1 MFHIRITYRFI
12 LVFCLLWTGIQNTSA
27 QSENQLSK
35 SVDGHFSKKEF
46 ALAID
51 GYRQLLSNDLTNV
64 DYNYRYAVCLY
75 YTKNPKSSEKYF
87 NYLME
92 QKQCPIEVFY
102 FKGRLYHFNYEFENA
117 IEMYSHYISL
127 KTKKSQFFGA
137 SDEIKRC
144 QNAQKLL
151 KSPRAIQ
158 VVSQESKTSTDY
170 FSAYLFDSLNFKR
183 YTTEEFNKKVNS
195 KNDFSPKYVFRRGM
209 KYRFFS
215 SFSKEGNSGK
225 ELYYQTKNSA
235 NDWETPIVLPSSINT
250 PFDED
255 YPFYDETSGFLYFS
269 STGHNSM
276 GGYDLFRTK
285 FSLENLVG
293 DEVENLNFPY
303 SSTANDFLFIP
314 NQPGANVFFTTDRNE
329 DYGNVKVV
337 EARFNAPVL
346 SSLIASLSFKD
357 AIDKGNTKALFYITN
372 EQSKEKFGPYRTNS
386 QGLLYFIVPAA
397 GAYMIEATVSGS
409 DKIFYDTIDIPPHV
423 EGFEF
428 EVAALYKTS
437 ESREVIEYD
446 QNLIELSDMVV
457 DIENIELTE
466 FAKLAVNTKT
476 IDAAKEVLIAE
487 EKNPLSNLEIQN
499 RIDQLFELEL
509 ELEDRIRQ
517 KIKLTENVNELYA
530 KNEEVDEKIDYVLSK
545 NNDLSQSAADSLN
558 RILQDLLVDRQVV
571 VSTLLTQKGYN
582 ASMNELDELKELYF
596 QVANLNKKANDFQ
609 SNGQVDS
616 LSTLLKSN
624 QIDSKNELNEFS
636 PLLIARADVTRKEA
650 SQIDVQQ
657 KIALV
662 SQELVALNK
671 EKSIFSER
679 MNGLND
685 LDVWNHLNDS
695 IVEINKK
702 LHTLETES
710 IALRQRDEI
719 LEGQLI
725 YAKEGLLNITLID
738 ADGDDLKNELSEL
751 KIEVNEDKYASAE
764 LYAKDQV
771 AAVDDLS
778 NLSNAQKELRNRVSM
793 SNLSKPIRD
802 SMNIVKEYAHIIEL
816 NNIVEQQKLVSENKV
831 GSLIQD
837 SEKIIESL
845 SRTNEE
851 SQELIPLEIS
861 NENTAVEI
869 AQESTKAVTNVVSD
883 SEAQNSIIAVEETNN
898 EREQAAGTNSLAN
911 EITANPILAAES
923 QNQSIAPSALVNG
936 TKENQ
941 INEVSQNNGVL
952 TERNS
957 NNQEPENVV
966 SNVTVVEEANPETE
980 FITSNEV
987 FLASQSA
994 ANESSE
1000 NAKASPVSNEAFF
1013 DEKESVD
1020 AVSSESIATVREGT
1034 QELIPLDISNENT
1047 VIEVTQKNRIVASN
1061 PVSES
1066 RDQNSIAVTN
1076 NTSDGPKQSISNNS
1090 SANENAEISISSV
1103 ESQNQ
1108 SLANNEIVK
1117 VSEETQAN
1125 KTRIDASQGN
1135 VIVSSVSDPKS
1146 IVDHTGVDKGNDN
1159 GEIVQN
1165 ENDEIPI
1172 SSVESQNKSL
1182 ANNEVAKVVD
1192 ETQANELPID
1202 TSQVNAIASS
1212 SSDPKSLVDY
1222 TGVETGNEN
1231 SGLAANETTESPRI
1245 SVESQPQSLSNSP
1258 LANGVDENKTSQG
1271 LQDTKELAQGIS
1283 LSPASEDFSMNEEVA
1298 IDANASSE
1306 LAVSGEE
1313 LSISTPAADNV
1324 SVALQNKESKE
1335 QPLAINPQENTVIEE
1350 AQSNTIPV
1358 KGSVSGLEEQNT
1370 VAETNTTVIA
1380 AESTIDIGQ
1389 QSNSDLIKNEIASES
1404 HEIEGSETRVLP
1416 EELNENK
1423 TIALNNN
1430 AEANEGT
1437 SSSQK
1442 MDANQVEPLNEAAS
1456 SKSINNEQVAKVEN
1470 EDNLGV
1476 NGKTDSIV
1484 NGNEFSNM
1492 VFNSRI
1498 ENVRFNEENIQGQ
1511 EFGASIKLLTTLIFD
1526 AELEVTEDNPNQG
1539 RQSKKD
1545 AVRLLKI
1552 KTEKEQK
1559 LKYYQNELELE
1570 IANQNIETKYLLLK
1584 KLLPGVQFESIENLR
1599 AQLLEIEIKEQDLE
1613 KRLKNAV
1620 SQNEINMLNKLI
1632 QANQSRKLMIQE
1644 ELEEMRYFNPSDL
1657 VVEKKAVDQQ
1667 EIRVLLESAQYLTYV
1682 ENRQKLQD
1690 ANQLL
1695 NDLSALNRKK
1705 MMEFDAS
1712 LRATLNSD
1720 QLTASQKFQVKE
1732 IRKLQQA
1739 IVYLEEEVKLRKLEL
1754 ARDNEAPRYEYLY
1767 QNNENPSISVVDRKE
1782 LSSIKELQD
1791 LIPIIIE
1798 KDALNSVIPYKE
1810 ETVALRNSI
1819 KVMESE
1825 GYQSYV
1831 QDRVLANSLAQGL
1844 KEILNSSKEFRSQDA
1859 LLNET
1864 DNSANN
1870 IDGMNSGSNGS
1881 QDFTNHSVD
1890 MDINS
1895 NIAENSKNNS
1905 GGINASLNAADKSSN
1920 KIDGMN
1926 SGSNASQDVTN
1937 HSVDMDINSNIAE
1950 NSKNNSGGINAS
1962 LNAADKSSNKIDG
1975 MNSGSNAS
1983 QDFINNSFDANT
1995 SSNGMLNPSGTEL
2008 SVVSLLEKKRG
2019 AQKEDIIE
2027 TTNFVNEEKV
2037 RFIKGKL
2044 ETVMNRLGTSD
2055 SSRIFEAVFRNE
2067 FSEDQQVA
2075 YSKPANFEKSIRS
2088 LDLVDYR
2095 NSSIEQSDFTVLKN
2109 EVVIEN
2115 KETFSINNSNPSG
2128 LNFRVQV
2135 GAFRRPVR
2143 EDVYREFTPVSGQKL
2158 SNGLIVYMAGY
2169 FNNSSAAI
2177 NARKEIRKFGYSDAF
2192 IVAYCNDERLSFW
2205 KGREYERN
2213 GTCISNREND
2223 FIVASISEG
2232 NPNKNNG
2239 TSAAANTQVEKEGR
2253 PLQGTIENTLSRTNG
2268 TEIANDIKRSE
2279 TQGSVIRNSSEIQA
2293 GREVGRIDVSGLFYA
2308 VQVGAFKRKI
2318 RGIELALI
2326 PELDFYESNG
2336 LFRYSSGK
2344 FKSIDDARIRRTE
2357 VVSNGVSDAFVVVFY
2372 NGKRITMKEAR
2383 DLLQNNGDSVLYQKT
2398 SEVDSGNV
2406 SSEVVKN
2413 YPITSQPLNLPLV
2426 SSSPKKRL
2434 PIKLIDRQDAPSEDL
2449 VVFSLNS
2456 DSLDKSS
2463 IERLNRVGVFHYNED
2478 SSKIRS
2484 QVFKTNDINSILSF
2498 YVNGMQVQHF
2508 NPIDFEVYSFK
2519 IGSSLQGEFGDWLLR
2534 NKRNFRFTEFEGE
2547 IYINFYL
2554 VSKEDKALLLLEL
2567 SQLH

>member
-12 LVFCLLWTGIQNTSA
+12 LVFCLLWTGIQNTRA

-102 FKGRLYHFNYEFENA
+102 FKGRLYHFNYEFDNA
-117 IEMYSHYISL
+117 IEMYSNYISL
-127 KTKKSQFFGA
+127 KTKKSPFFGA

-195 KNDFSPKYVFRRGM
+195 KNNFSPKYVFRRGM

-225 ELYYQTKNSA
+225 ELYYQAKNSA
-235 NDWETPIVLPSSINT
+235 NDWEAPIVLPSSINT
-250 PFDED
+250 SFDED

-276 GGYDLFRTK
+276 GGYDLFRIK
-285 FSLENLVG
+285 FSLDNLVG
-293 DEVENLNFPY
+293 EEVENLNFPY

-357 AIDKGNTKALFYITN
+357 AIDKENTKALFYITN

-409 DKIFYDTIDIPPHV
+409 DKMFFDTIDIPPHV

-428 EVAALYKTS
+428 EVAALYKKS

-476 IDAAKEVLIAE
+476 IDAAKEILIAE
-487 EKNPLSNLEIQN
+487 ETNPLSNLEIQN

-530 KNEEVDEKIDYVLSK
+530 KNEEVDKKIDYVLSK

-571 VSTLLTQKGYN
+571 VSTLLTQKDYN

-616 LSTLLKSN
+616 LSILLKSN
-624 QIDSKNELNEFS
+624 QIDYKNELNKFS

-662 SQELVALNK
+662 SQELLALNK
-671 EKSIFSER
+671 DKSIFSER

-685 LDVWNHLNDS
+685 LDLWNHLNDS
-695 IVEINKK
+695 IVEIDKK
-702 LHTLETES
+702 LHTLETEN
-710 IALRQRDEI
+710 IALQQRDEI

-802 SMNIVKEYAHIIEL
+802 SMNIVKEYDHIIEL

-837 SEKIIESL
+837 SRKIIESL

-861 NENTAVEI
+861 NENTAIEI
-869 AQESTKAVTNVVSD
+869 AQENTTAVSNVVSD
-883 SEAQNSIIAVEETNN
+883 SEAQNSIIVAEDTIN
-898 EREQAAGTNSLAN
+898 EREQATGTNSLAN
-911 EITANPILAAES
+911 EITESPILAAKS
-923 QNQSIAPSALVNG
+923 QNEPIASSAVLNG

-941 INEVSQNNGVL
+941 INEVSQNNAVL
-952 TERNS
+952 TQRNS
-957 NNQEPENVV
+957 NNQEPENAVY
-966 SNVTVVEEANPETE
+966 NDTVVEEANPETE

-1000 NAKASPVSNEAFF
+1000 IGK
-1013 DEKESVD
+1013 
-1020 AVSSESIATVREGT
+1020 G
-1034 QELIPLDISNENT
+1034 IP
-1047 VIEVTQKNRIVASN
+1047 
-1061 PVSES
+1061 
-1066 RDQNSIAVTN
+1066 VTN
-1076 NTSDGPKQSISNNS
+1076 NTSDGPKQSISDNS
-1090 SANENAEISISSV
+1090 SENENA
-1103 ESQNQ
+1103 
-1108 SLANNEIVK
+1108 
-1117 VSEETQAN
+1117 
-1125 KTRIDASQGN
+1125 
-1135 VIVSSVSDPKS
+1135 
-1146 IVDHTGVDKGNDN
+1146 
-1159 GEIVQN
+1159 
-1165 ENDEIPI
+1165 EIPI

-1182 ANNEVAKVVD
+1182 ANKEVVTVAD
-1192 ETQANELPID
+1192 ETQVNKTPIDPSQGNAIVSSSSDPKSIVDHTGVEKGNENSGLAQNEKTESMISPVESQNKSLANNELAKVDDETPANEFPND

-1212 SSDPKSLVDY
+1212 GPKSILDH
-1222 TGVETGNEN
+1222 TGVEKGNEN
-1231 SGLAANETTESPRI
+1231 SGLVANEKAESPKI
-1245 SVESQPQSLSNSP
+1245 SVESQNQSLANSP
-1258 LANGVDENKTSQG
+1258 LENGVDENKTSLG
-1271 LQDTKELAQGIS
+1271 LQETKELAQGIS
-1283 LSPASEDFSMNEEVA
+1283 LSPASENFSTNEEVA
-1298 IDANASSE
+1298 IDANTSSE
-1306 LAVSGEE
+1306 LAVSGEN
-1313 LSISTPAADNV
+1313 LSILTPAAENV
-1324 SVALQNKESKE
+1324 SVAFEAIQNKESKE
-1335 QPLAINPQENTVIEE
+1335 QPLAINPQENTVVEE

-1358 KGSVSGLEEQNT
+1358 RSSVSGLEEQNT
-1370 VAETNTTVIA
+1370 VAETKTTVIA
-1380 AESTIDIGQ
+1380 AENTMDKGQ
-1389 QSNSDLIKNEIASES
+1389 QPNSNRITNELPSPS
-1404 HEIEGSETRVLP
+1404 PEIEGRETRVFP

-1430 AEANEGT
+1430 AEANEGASSSSS

-1442 MDANQVEPLNEAAS
+1442 MDATQVEPLNEAAS
-1456 SKSINNEQVAKVEN
+1456 SQSINNEQVAKVEN
-1470 EDNLGV
+1470 EDNLAV
-1476 NGKTDSIV
+1476 NGKTDVIV
-1484 NGNEFSNM
+1484 NGNEFSNA

-1498 ENVRFNEENIQGQ
+1498 ENVRFNEDNIQGQ

-1526 AELEVTEDNPNQG
+1526 AELEIIEEKSNQG
-1539 RQSKKD
+1539 RQSRRD

-1570 IANQNIETKYLLLK
+1570 IANQNIENKYLLLK

-1632 QANQSRKLMIQE
+1632 QANQKL
-1644 ELEEMRYFNPSDL
+1644 
-1657 VVEKKAVDQQ
+1657 
-1667 EIRVLLESAQYLTYV
+1667 
-1682 ENRQKLQD
+1682 
-1690 ANQLL
+1690 
-1695 NDLSALNRKK
+1695 
-1705 MMEFDAS
+1705 
-1712 LRATLNSD
+1712 
-1720 QLTASQKFQVKE
+1720 
-1732 IRKLQQA
+1732 
-1739 IVYLEEEVKLRKLEL
+1739 
-1754 ARDNEAPRYEYLY
+1754 
-1767 QNNENPSISVVDRKE
+1767 
-1782 LSSIKELQD
+1782 
-1791 LIPIIIE
+1791 
-1798 KDALNSVIPYKE
+1798 
-1810 ETVALRNSI
+1810 
-1819 KVMESE
+1819 
-1825 GYQSYV
+1825 
-1831 QDRVLANSLAQGL
+1831 
-1844 KEILNSSKEFRSQDA
+1844 
-1859 LLNET
+1859 
-1864 DNSANN
+1864 
-1870 IDGMNSGSNGS
+1870 NG
-1881 QDFTNHSVD
+1881 
-1890 MDINS
+1890 
-1895 NIAENSKNNS
+1895 
-1905 GGINASLNAADKSSN
+1905 
-1920 KIDGMN
+1920 
-1926 SGSNASQDVTN
+1926 
-1937 HSVDMDINSNIAE
+1937 
-1950 NSKNNSGGINAS
+1950 
-1962 LNAADKSSNKIDG
+1962 
-1975 MNSGSNAS
+1975 
-1983 QDFINNSFDANT
+1983 
-1995 SSNGMLNPSGTEL
+1995 
-2008 SVVSLLEKKRG
+2008 
-2019 AQKEDIIE
+2019 
-2027 TTNFVNEEKV
+2027 
-2037 RFIKGKL
+2037 
-2044 ETVMNRLGTSD
+2044 
-2055 SSRIFEAVFRNE
+2055 
-2067 FSEDQQVA
+2067 
-2075 YSKPANFEKSIRS
+2075 
-2088 LDLVDYR
+2088 
-2095 NSSIEQSDFTVLKN
+2095 
-2109 EVVIEN
+2109 
-2115 KETFSINNSNPSG
+2115 
-2128 LNFRVQV
+2128 
-2135 GAFRRPVR
+2135 
-2143 EDVYREFTPVSGQKL
+2143 
-2158 SNGLIVYMAGY
+2158 
-2169 FNNSSAAI
+2169 
-2177 NARKEIRKFGYSDAF
+2177 
-2192 IVAYCNDERLSFW
+2192 
-2205 KGREYERN
+2205 
-2213 GTCISNREND
+2213 
-2223 FIVASISEG
+2223 
-2232 NPNKNNG
+2232 
-2239 TSAAANTQVEKEGR
+2239 
-2253 PLQGTIENTLSRTNG
+2253 
-2268 TEIANDIKRSE
+2268 
-2279 TQGSVIRNSSEIQA
+2279 
-2293 GREVGRIDVSGLFYA
+2293 
-2308 VQVGAFKRKI
+2308 
-2318 RGIELALI
+2318 
-2326 PELDFYESNG
+2326 
-2336 LFRYSSGK
+2336 
-2344 FKSIDDARIRRTE
+2344 
-2357 VVSNGVSDAFVVVFY
+2357 
-2372 NGKRITMKEAR
+2372 
-2383 DLLQNNGDSVLYQKT
+2383 
-2398 SEVDSGNV
+2398 
-2406 SSEVVKN
+2406 
-2413 YPITSQPLNLPLV
+2413 
-2426 SSSPKKRL
+2426 
-2434 PIKLIDRQDAPSEDL
+2434 
-2449 VVFSLNS
+2449 
-2456 DSLDKSS
+2456 
-2463 IERLNRVGVFHYNED
+2463 
-2478 SSKIRS
+2478 
-2484 QVFKTNDINSILSF
+2484 
-2498 YVNGMQVQHF
+2498 
-2508 NPIDFEVYSFK
+2508 
-2519 IGSSLQGEFGDWLLR
+2519 
-2534 NKRNFRFTEFEGE
+2534 
-2547 IYINFYL
+2547 
-2554 VSKEDKALLLLEL
+2554 
-2567 SQLH
+2567 

>member
-1 MFHIRITYRFI
+1 MFHIRITYRFF

-27 QSENQLSK
+27 QSKNQLSK
-35 SVDGHFSKKEF
+35 SVEGYFSKKEF
-46 ALAID
+46 DLAID

-64 DYNYRYAVCLY
+64 DYNYRYAVCLF

-102 FKGRLYHFNYEFENA
+102 FKGRLYHFNYEFDNA
-117 IEMYSHYISL
+117 IEMYSNYINL
-127 KTKKSQFFGA
+127 KTKKSPFFGA
-137 SDEIKRC
+137 SVEIKRC
-144 QNAQKLL
+144 KNAQKLL

-195 KNDFSPKYVFRRGM
+195 KNNFSPKYVFRRGM

-225 ELYYQTKNSA
+225 ELYYQAKNSA
-235 NDWETPIVLPSSINT
+235 NDWEAPVILPSCINT
-250 PFDED
+250 SFDED

-276 GGYDLFRTK
+276 GGYDLFRIK
-285 FSLENLVG
+285 FSLDNLVG
-293 DEVENLNFPY
+293 EEVENLNFPY

-357 AIDKGNTKALFYITN
+357 AIDKENTMALFYITN

-386 QGLLYFIVPAA
+386 QGLLYFIIPAA

-409 DKIFYDTIDIPPHV
+409 DKIFFDTIDIPPHV

-446 QNLIELSDMVV
+446 QNLIELTDMVV

-476 IDAAKEVLIAE
+476 IDAAKEILIAE
-487 EKNPLSNLEIQN
+487 ETNPLSNLEIQN

-530 KNEEVDEKIDYVLSK
+530 NNEEVDKKIDYVLSK

-558 RILQDLLVDRQVV
+558 RILQDLLVDRQIV
-571 VSTLLTQKGYN
+571 VSTLLTQKEYN

-596 QVANLNKKANDFQ
+596 QVANLNKKANYFH

-616 LSTLLKSN
+616 LSTLFKSN
-624 QIDSKNELNEFS
+624 RIDYTNELS
-636 PLLIARADVTRKEA
+636 PLLIARADVTRKET
-650 SQIDVQQ
+650 SQIDVQK

-671 EKSIFSER
+671 DKSTFSKR

-685 LDVWNHLNDS
+685 LDLWNHLNDS
-695 IVEINKK
+695 IVEIDKK
-702 LHTLETES
+702 LHTLETEN
-710 IALRQRDEI
+710 IALQQRDEI

-771 AAVDDLS
+771 TAVDDLS
-778 NLSNAQKELRNRVSM
+778 NLSDVQKELRNRVSM

-802 SMNIVKEYAHIIEL
+802 SINIVKEYAHIIEL

-861 NENTAVEI
+861 NENTAIDI
-869 AQESTKAVTNVVSD
+869 AQENTTAVSSVITD
-883 SEAQNSIIAVEETNN
+883 SEALNSIIASEDTDNKQELAT
-898 EREQAAGTNSLAN
+898 GTNSLAN
-911 EITANPILAAES
+911 EITESPILAAES
-923 QNQSIAPSALVNG
+923 QNQSIAPSAVVNG

-941 INEVSQNNGVL
+941 INGVSQNNAVL

-957 NNQEPENVV
+957 NNQERENAV
-966 SNVTVVEEANPETE
+966 SIDTAVEEANPETE

-987 FLASQSA
+987 FLVSQSA
-994 ANESSE
+994 ANERSE
-1000 NAKASPVSNEAFF
+1000 KGKGIPLSNEAVF
-1013 DEKESVD
+1013 DEKESID
-1020 AVSSESIATVREGT
+1020 AVSSESIAAVSVGS

-1047 VIEVTQKNRIVASN
+1047 VVEVTQTNTIVASN
-1061 PVSES
+1061 SALES
-1066 RDQNSIAVTN
+1066 TDQISIAVTN
-1076 NTSDGPKQSISNNS
+1076 NTSEGPKQSISNNS
-1090 SANENAEISISSV
+1090 SANENA
-1103 ESQNQ
+1103 
-1108 SLANNEIVK
+1108 
-1117 VSEETQAN
+1117 
-1125 KTRIDASQGN
+1125 
-1135 VIVSSVSDPKS
+1135 
-1146 IVDHTGVDKGNDN
+1146 
-1159 GEIVQN
+1159 
-1165 ENDEIPI
+1165 EIPI

-1202 TSQVNAIASS
+1202 TSQVIAIASS
-1212 SSDPKSLVDY
+1212 GSDPKSIVDD
-1222 TGVETGNEN
+1222 TGIEKGNEN
-1231 SGLAANETTESPRI
+1231 SGLAAYETTESPRI
-1245 SVESQPQSLSNSP
+1245 SIESQNQSLANSP
-1258 LANGVDENKTSQG
+1258 LENGVDENKTSLA
-1271 LQDTKELAQGIS
+1271 LQETKELAQVIS
-1283 LSPASEDFSMNEEVA
+1283 LSPASEDFSTNEEVA
-1298 IDANASSE
+1298 IDANTSLA

-1313 LSISTPAADNV
+1313 LSISTPAAENV
-1324 SVALQNKESKE
+1324 SVAFEAAKNKESKE
-1335 QPLAINPQENTVIEE
+1335 HPLAINPQENTVVEE
-1350 AQSNTIPV
+1350 AQSYTIAV
-1358 KGSVSGLEEQNT
+1358 RSSVSELEEQNT
-1370 VAETNTTVIA
+1370 VAETKITVIA
-1380 AESTIDIGQ
+1380 AESTMYKGQ
-1389 QSNSDLIKNEIASES
+1389 QPNSDPITNELPIQSR
-1404 HEIEGSETRVLP
+1404 EIEGSETRVFP
-1416 EELNENK
+1416 EELIENK

-1442 MDANQVEPLNEAAS
+1442 MDANQVEPLNEVARS
-1456 SKSINNEQVAKVEN
+1456 QSINNEQVAKVEN
-1470 EDNLGV
+1470 GDNLAV
-1476 NGKTDSIV
+1476 NGKTDVIV
-1484 NGNEFSNM
+1484 NRNEFSNT

-1498 ENVRFNEENIQGQ
+1498 ENVRFNEDNIQGQ

-1526 AELEVTEDNPNQG
+1526 AELEIIEEKSNQG
-1539 RQSKKD
+1539 RQSRRD
-1545 AVRLLKI
+1545 TVLLLKI

-1559 LKYYQNELELE
+1559 LKYYRNELELE
-1570 IANQNIETKYLLLK
+1570 IANQNIENKYLLLK

-1613 KRLKNAV
+1613 NRLKNAV
-1620 SQNEINMLNKLI
+1620 SENEINMLNKLI

-1644 ELEEMRYFNPSDL
+1644 GLEEMRSFNASDL
-1657 VVEKKAVDQQ
+1657 AVENKAVNQ
-1667 EIRVLLESAQYLTYV
+1667 EDIRVLLESAQYLTYV

-1695 NDLSALNRKK
+1695 NDLSTLNRKK

-1712 LRATLNSD
+1712 LRASLNSD
-1720 QLTASQKFQVKE
+1720 QLTASQKLQVKE

-1739 IVYLEEEVKLRKLEL
+1739 IIYLEEEVKLRKLDL
-1754 ARDNEAPRYEYLY
+1754 ARYNEAPRYEYLY
-1767 QNNENPSISVVDRKE
+1767 QNNENPSISVIDRKE

-1791 LIPIIIE
+1791 LMPINVE
-1798 KDALNSVIPYKE
+1798 TDALNSVIPYKE
-1810 ETVALRNSI
+1810 ETVVLRNSI
-1819 KVMESE
+1819 KVKESE
-1825 GYQSYV
+1825 AYQFYI
-1831 QDRVLANSLAQGL
+1831 QDRVLANSLAKRL
-1844 KEILNSSKEFRSQDA
+1844 TEVLNPSEVSSQDA
-1859 LLNET
+1859 LSNAGE
-1864 DNSANN
+1864 NSV
-1870 IDGMNSGSNGS
+1870 INSGVVDANPNAGNT
-1881 QDFTNHSVD
+1881 FTNNSVSV
-1890 MDINS
+1890 NTLS
-1895 NIAENSKNNS
+1895 STAENSV
-1905 GGINASLNAADKSSN
+1905 GANASPNTADNSVEVQTSLNGVFNSPKSISDNKDALNDLQNPLSN
-1920 KIDGMN
+1920 SI
-1926 SGSNASQDVTN
+1926 VTN
-1937 HSVDMDINSNIAE
+1937 TNSNT
-1950 NSKNNSGGINAS
+1950 NQNAPNT
-1962 LNAADKSSNKIDG
+1962 LAHTDGKSIVN
-1975 MNSGSNAS
+1975 
-1983 QDFINNSFDANT
+1983 Q
-1995 SSNGMLNPSGTEL
+1995 NPGGTEL
-2008 SVVSLLEKKRG
+2008 SVVSALEKKKG
-2019 AQKEDIIE
+2019 AQKEGIIE

-2044 ETVMNRLGTSD
+2044 ETVMNRLGASD

-2067 FSEDQQVA
+2067 FIQDQQVA

-2095 NSSIEQSDFTVLKN
+2095 NSSIKQSDFTVLKN

-2115 KETFSINNSNPSG
+2115 KETFSINKSNPSG

-2169 FNNSSAAI
+2169 FNNSSGAI

-2239 TSAAANTQVEKEGR
+2239 TSAATNTQVEEEGR
-2253 PLQGTIENTLSRTNG
+2253 PLEGTIENTLSRTKG
-2268 TEIANDIKRSE
+2268 PEVANNIKGSE
-2279 TQGSVIRNSSEIQA
+2279 THQSVIRGSSEIQA

-2308 VQVGAFKRKI
+2308 VQVGAFNRKI

-2344 FKSIDDARIRRTE
+2344 FKSIDDARIRRIE
-2357 VVSNGVSDAFVVVFY
+2357 AVSNGVSDAFVVVFY
-2372 NGKRITMKEAR
+2372 NGKRITMKQAR
-2383 DLLQNNGDSVLYQKT
+2383 DLLQSNGDSVLYQKT
-2398 SEVDSGNV
+2398 SKVDSGNV
-2406 SSEVVKN
+2406 SSEFVKSN
-2413 YPITSQPLNLPLV
+2413 PVTRQPLNLPLV

-2498 YVNGMQVQHF
+2498 YVNGMQVQHL

-2519 IGSSLQGEFGDWLLR
+2519 IGRSLQGEFGDWLLR
-2534 NKRNFRFTEFEGE
+2534 NKRNFRFTEFEDE

-2554 VSKEDKALLLLEL
+2554 VSKDEKALLLLEL

>member
-1 MFHIRITYRFI
+1 M
-12 LVFCLLWTGIQNTSA
+12 
-27 QSENQLSK
+27 
-35 SVDGHFSKKEF
+35 
-46 ALAID
+46 
-51 GYRQLLSNDLTNV
+51 
-64 DYNYRYAVCLY
+64 
-75 YTKNPKSSEKYF
+75 
-87 NYLME
+87 
-92 QKQCPIEVFY
+92 
-102 FKGRLYHFNYEFENA
+102 
-117 IEMYSHYISL
+117 
-127 KTKKSQFFGA
+127 
-137 SDEIKRC
+137 
-144 QNAQKLL
+144 
-151 KSPRAIQ
+151 
-158 VVSQESKTSTDY
+158 
-170 FSAYLFDSLNFKR
+170 
-183 YTTEEFNKKVNS
+183 
-195 KNDFSPKYVFRRGM
+195 
-209 KYRFFS
+209 
-215 SFSKEGNSGK
+215 
-225 ELYYQTKNSA
+225 
-235 NDWETPIVLPSSINT
+235 
-250 PFDED
+250 
-255 YPFYDETSGFLYFS
+255 
-269 STGHNSM
+269 
-276 GGYDLFRTK
+276 
-285 FSLENLVG
+285 
-293 DEVENLNFPY
+293 
-303 SSTANDFLFIP
+303 
-314 NQPGANVFFTTDRNE
+314 
-329 DYGNVKVV
+329 
-337 EARFNAPVL
+337 
-346 SSLIASLSFKD
+346 
-357 AIDKGNTKALFYITN
+357 
-372 EQSKEKFGPYRTNS
+372 
-386 QGLLYFIVPAA
+386 
-397 GAYMIEATVSGS
+397 
-409 DKIFYDTIDIPPHV
+409 
-423 EGFEF
+423 
-428 EVAALYKTS
+428 
-437 ESREVIEYD
+437 
-446 QNLIELSDMVV
+446 
-457 DIENIELTE
+457 
-466 FAKLAVNTKT
+466 
-476 IDAAKEVLIAE
+476 
-487 EKNPLSNLEIQN
+487 
-499 RIDQLFELEL
+499 FELEL

-530 KNEEVDEKIDYVLSK
+530 KNEEVDKKIDYVLSK

-571 VSTLLTQKGYN
+571 VSTLLTQKDYN

-616 LSTLLKSN
+616 LSILLKSN
-624 QIDSKNELNEFS
+624 QIDYKNELNKFS

-662 SQELVALNK
+662 SQELLALNK
-671 EKSIFSER
+671 DKSIFSER

-685 LDVWNHLNDS
+685 LDLWNHLNDS
-695 IVEINKK
+695 IVEIDKK
-702 LHTLETES
+702 LHTLETEN
-710 IALRQRDEI
+710 IALQQRDEI

-802 SMNIVKEYAHIIEL
+802 SMNIVKEYDHIIEL

-837 SEKIIESL
+837 SRKIIESL

-861 NENTAVEI
+861 NENTAIEI
-869 AQESTKAVTNVVSD
+869 AQENTTAVSNVVSD
-883 SEAQNSIIAVEETNN
+883 SEAQNSIIVAEDTIN
-898 EREQAAGTNSLAN
+898 EREQATGTNSLAN
-911 EITANPILAAES
+911 EITESPILAAKS
-923 QNQSIAPSALVNG
+923 QNEPIASSAVLNG

-941 INEVSQNNGVL
+941 INEVSQNNAVL
-952 TERNS
+952 TQRNS
-957 NNQEPENVV
+957 NNQEPENAVY
-966 SNVTVVEEANPETE
+966 NDTVVEEANPETE

-1000 NAKASPVSNEAFF
+1000 IGK
-1013 DEKESVD
+1013 
-1020 AVSSESIATVREGT
+1020 G
-1034 QELIPLDISNENT
+1034 IP
-1047 VIEVTQKNRIVASN
+1047 
-1061 PVSES
+1061 
-1066 RDQNSIAVTN
+1066 VTN
-1076 NTSDGPKQSISNNS
+1076 NTSDGPKQSISDNS
-1090 SANENAEISISSV
+1090 SENENA
-1103 ESQNQ
+1103 
-1108 SLANNEIVK
+1108 
-1117 VSEETQAN
+1117 
-1125 KTRIDASQGN
+1125 
-1135 VIVSSVSDPKS
+1135 
-1146 IVDHTGVDKGNDN
+1146 
-1159 GEIVQN
+1159 
-1165 ENDEIPI
+1165 EIPI

-1182 ANNEVAKVVD
+1182 ANKEVVTVAD
-1192 ETQANELPID
+1192 ETQVNKTPIDPSQGNAIVSSSSDPKSIVDHTGVEKGNENSGLAQNEKTESMISPVESQNKSLANNELAKVDDETPANEFPND

-1212 SSDPKSLVDY
+1212 GPKSILDH
-1222 TGVETGNEN
+1222 TGVEKGNEN
-1231 SGLAANETTESPRI
+1231 SGLVANEKAESPKI
-1245 SVESQPQSLSNSP
+1245 SVESQNQSLANSP
-1258 LANGVDENKTSQG
+1258 LENGVDENKTSLG
-1271 LQDTKELAQGIS
+1271 LQETKELAQGIS
-1283 LSPASEDFSMNEEVA
+1283 LSPASENFSTNEEVA
-1298 IDANASSE
+1298 IDANTSSE
-1306 LAVSGEE
+1306 LAVSGEN
-1313 LSISTPAADNV
+1313 LSILTPAAENV
-1324 SVALQNKESKE
+1324 SVAFEAIQNKESKE
-1335 QPLAINPQENTVIEE
+1335 QPLAINPQENTVVEE

-1358 KGSVSGLEEQNT
+1358 RSSVSGLEEQNT
-1370 VAETNTTVIA
+1370 VAETKTTVIA
-1380 AESTIDIGQ
+1380 AENTMDKGQ
-1389 QSNSDLIKNEIASES
+1389 QPNSNRITNELPSPS
-1404 HEIEGSETRVLP
+1404 PEIEGRETRVFP

-1430 AEANEGT
+1430 AEANEGAS

-1442 MDANQVEPLNEAAS
+1442 MDATQVEPLNEAAS
-1456 SKSINNEQVAKVEN
+1456 SQSINNEQVAKVEN
-1470 EDNLGV
+1470 EDNLAV
-1476 NGKTDSIV
+1476 NGKTDVIV
-1484 NGNEFSNM
+1484 NGNEFSNA

-1498 ENVRFNEENIQGQ
+1498 ENVRFNEDNIQGQ

-1526 AELEVTEDNPNQG
+1526 AELEIIEEKSNQG
-1539 RQSKKD
+1539 RQSRRD

-1570 IANQNIETKYLLLK
+1570 IANQNIENKYLLLK

-1644 ELEEMRYFNPSDL
+1644 ELEEMRSFNASDL
-1657 VVEKKAVDQQ
+1657 AVEKKAVNQE

-1695 NDLSALNRKK
+1695 NDLSTLNRKK

-1712 LRATLNSD
+1712 LRASLNSD
-1720 QLTASQKFQVKE
+1720 QLTASQKLQVKE

-1739 IVYLEEEVKLRKLEL
+1739 IIYLEEEVKLRKLDL
-1754 ARDNEAPRYEYLY
+1754 ARYNEAPRYEYLY
-1767 QNNENPSISVVDRKE
+1767 QNNENPSISVIDR
-1782 LSSIKELQD
+1782 KELQD
-1791 LIPIIIE
+1791 LRPFNVE
-1798 KDALNSVIPYKE
+1798 TDALNSVIPYEE
-1810 ETVALRNSI
+1810 ETVVLRNSI
-1819 KVMESE
+1819 KVTESE
-1825 GYQSYV
+1825 AYQSYI
-1831 QDRVLANSLAQGL
+1831 QDRVLANSLAKGL
-1844 KEILNSSKEFRSQDA
+1844 TEILNPSLEVSSQDA
-1859 LLNET
+1859 LSNSGE
-1864 DNSANN
+1864 NSA
-1870 IDGMNSGSNGS
+1870 INSGGVDANSNA
-1881 QDFTNHSVD
+1881 DNAFTNNSVSV
-1890 MDINS
+1890 NTLS
-1895 NIAENSKNNS
+1895 STAENSV
-1905 GGINASLNAADKSSN
+1905 GANASTNTADNSVEVQASPNGVLNSPKSISDNKDAINDLQNPLSN
-1920 KIDGMN
+1920 SI
-1926 SGSNASQDVTN
+1926 VTN
-1937 HSVDMDINSNIAE
+1937 TNSNT
-1950 NSKNNSGGINAS
+1950 NQNAPNT
-1962 LNAADKSSNKIDG
+1962 L
-1975 MNSGSNAS
+1975 
-1983 QDFINNSFDANT
+1983 ANT
-1995 SSNGMLNPSGTEL
+1995 NGKSIVNQNPSGTEM
-2008 SVVSLLEKKRG
+2008 SVVAALEKKKG

-2044 ETVMNRLGTSD
+2044 ETVMNRLGASD

-2115 KETFSINNSNPSG
+2115 KETFSINKSNPSG

-2239 TSAAANTQVEKEGR
+2239 TSAATNTQVEEEGR
-2253 PLQGTIENTLSRTNG
+2253 PLEGTIENTLSRTNG
-2268 TEIANDIKRSE
+2268 PEVANNIKGSE
-2279 TQGSVIRNSSEIQA
+2279 TQQSVIRGSSEIQA

-2308 VQVGAFKRKI
+2308 VQVGAFNRKI

-2344 FKSIDDARIRRTE
+2344 FKSIDDARVRRAE

-2383 DLLQNNGDSVLYQKT
+2383 DLLQSNGDSVLYQKV
-2398 SEVDSGNV
+2398 SKVESGNV

-2413 YPITSQPLNLPLV
+2413 NPVTRQPLNLPLV

-2554 VSKEDKALLLLEL
+2554 VSKDDKALLLLEL

>member
-35 SVDGHFSKKEF
+35 SIDGHFSKKEF

-64 DYNYRYAVCLY
+64 DYNYRYAVCLF
-75 YTKNPKSSEKYF
+75 YTKNPKYSEKYF

-102 FKGRLYHFNYEFENA
+102 FKGRLYHFNYEFDNA
-117 IEMYSHYISL
+117 IKMYSNYISL
-127 KTKKSQFFGA
+127 KTKKSPFFGA

-144 QNAQKLL
+144 KNAQKLL

-158 VVSQESKTSTDY
+158 VVRQESKTSTDY

-195 KNDFSPKYVFRRGM
+195 KNNFSPKYVFRRGM

-215 SFSKEGNSGK
+215 SFSKEVNSGK
-225 ELYYQTKNSA
+225 ELYYQAKNSA
-235 NDWETPIVLPSSINT
+235 NDWEAPIVLPSSINT
-250 PFDED
+250 SFDED

-276 GGYDLFRTK
+276 GGYDLFRIK
-285 FSLENLVG
+285 FSLDNLVG
-293 DEVENLNFPY
+293 EEVENLNFPY

-357 AIDKGNTKALFYITN
+357 AIDKENTKALFYITN

-409 DKIFYDTIDIPPHV
+409 DKIFFDTIDIPPHV

-476 IDAAKEVLIAE
+476 IDAAKEILIAE
-487 EKNPLSNLEIQN
+487 ETNPLSNLEIQN

-530 KNEEVDEKIDYVLSK
+530 KNEEVDKKIDYVLSK

-571 VSTLLTQKGYN
+571 VSTLLTQKEYN

-609 SNGQVDS
+609 SNGQADS
-616 LSTLLKSN
+616 LSILLKSN
-624 QIDSKNELNEFS
+624 QIDYKNELNKFS

-650 SQIDVQQ
+650 SQIDVQK

-671 EKSIFSER
+671 DKSIFSER

-685 LDVWNHLNDS
+685 LDLWNHLNDS
-695 IVEINKK
+695 IVEIDKK
-702 LHTLETES
+702 LHTLETEN
-710 IALRQRDEI
+710 IALQQRDEI

-778 NLSNAQKELRNRVSM
+778 NLSDAQKELRNRVSM

-802 SMNIVKEYAHIIEL
+802 SMNIVKEYDHIIEL

-861 NENTAVEI
+861 NENTAIEI
-869 AQESTKAVTNVVSD
+869 AQENTTAVSNVVSD
-883 SEAQNSIIAVEETNN
+883 SEAQNSIIVAEDTNN
-898 EREQAAGTNSLAN
+898 EREQATGTNSLEN
-911 EITANPILAAES
+911 EITESPILAAES
-923 QNQSIAPSALVNG
+923 QNQSIAPLAVVNG

-941 INEVSQNNGVL
+941 INEVSQNNAVL
-952 TERNS
+952 TDRNS
-957 NNQEPENVV
+957 NNQEPENAV
-966 SNVTVVEEANPETE
+966 SNDTVVEEANPETE

-1000 NAKASPVSNEAFF
+1000 NGKGSPVSNEAVV

-1020 AVSSESIATVREGT
+1020 AVSSESIAAFSEGA

-1047 VIEVTQKNRIVASN
+1047 VVEVTQTNTIVASN
-1061 PVSES
+1061 SVSGS
-1066 RDQNSIAVTN
+1066 IDQNSIAITN
-1076 NTSDGPKQSISNNS
+1076 NTSDDPKQSTSDNS
-1090 SANENAEISISSV
+1090 IANENTESLIS
-1103 ESQNQ
+1103 
-1108 SLANNEIVK
+1108 
-1117 VSEETQAN
+1117 
-1125 KTRIDASQGN
+1125 
-1135 VIVSSVSDPKS
+1135 P
-1146 IVDHTGVDKGNDN
+1146 
-1159 GEIVQN
+1159 
-1165 ENDEIPI
+1165 
-1172 SSVESQNKSL
+1172 VESQNKSL
-1182 ANNEVAKVVD
+1182 AN
-1192 ETQANELPID
+1192 
-1202 TSQVNAIASS
+1202 
-1212 SSDPKSLVDY
+1212 
-1222 TGVETGNEN
+1222 
-1231 SGLAANETTESPRI
+1231 
-1245 SVESQPQSLSNSP
+1245 SP
-1258 LANGVDENKTSQG
+1258 LENGVDENKTSLG
-1271 LQDTKELAQGIS
+1271 LQETKELAQGIS
-1283 LSPASEDFSMNEEVA
+1283 LSPASEDFSTNEEVA
-1298 IDANASSE
+1298 IDANTSSE
-1306 LAVSGEE
+1306 LAVSGED
-1313 LSISTPAADNV
+1313 LSISTPAAENV
-1324 SVALQNKESKE
+1324 SVAFEALQNKESKE
-1335 QPLAINPQENTVIEE
+1335 QPLAINPQENTVVEE

-1358 KGSVSGLEEQNT
+1358 RSSVSGLEEQNT
-1370 VAETNTTVIA
+1370 VAETKTTVIA
-1380 AESTIDIGQ
+1380 AENTMDKGQ
-1389 QSNSDLIKNEIASES
+1389 QPNSNPITNELPSPS
-1404 HEIEGSETRVLP
+1404 REIEGRETRVFP

-1430 AEANEGT
+1430 AEANEGASSSS

-1442 MDANQVEPLNEAAS
+1442 MDATQVEPLNEAAS
-1456 SKSINNEQVAKVEN
+1456 SQSINNEQVAKVEN
-1470 EDNLGV
+1470 EDNLAV
-1476 NGKTDSIV
+1476 NGKTDVIV
-1484 NGNEFSNM
+1484 NGNEFSNA

-1498 ENVRFNEENIQGQ
+1498 ENVRFNEDNIQGQ

-1526 AELEVTEDNPNQG
+1526 AELEIIEEKSNQG
-1539 RQSKKD
+1539 RQSRRD

-1570 IANQNIETKYLLLK
+1570 IANQNIENKYLLLK

-1644 ELEEMRYFNPSDL
+1644 ELEEMRSFNASDL
-1657 VVEKKAVDQQ
+1657 AVEKKAVNQE

-1695 NDLSALNRKK
+1695 NDLSTLNRKK

-1712 LRATLNSD
+1712 LRASLNSD
-1720 QLTASQKFQVKE
+1720 QLTASQKLQVKE

-1739 IVYLEEEVKLRKLEL
+1739 IIYLEEEVKLRKLDL
-1754 ARDNEAPRYEYLY
+1754 ARYNEAPRYEYLY
-1767 QNNENPSISVVDRKE
+1767 QNNENPSISVIDRKE

-1791 LIPIIIE
+1791 LMPFNVE
-1798 KDALNSVIPYKE
+1798 TDALNSVIPYEE
-1810 ETVALRNSI
+1810 ETVVLRNSI
-1819 KVMESE
+1819 KVTESE
-1825 GYQSYV
+1825 AYQSYI
-1831 QDRVLANSLAQGL
+1831 QDRVLANSLAKGL
-1844 KEILNSSKEFRSQDA
+1844 TEILNPSLEVSSQDA
-1859 LLNET
+1859 LSNSGE
-1864 DNSANN
+1864 NSA
-1870 IDGMNSGSNGS
+1870 INSGGVDANSNA
-1881 QDFTNHSVD
+1881 DNTFTNNSVSV
-1890 MDINS
+1890 NTLS
-1895 NIAENSKNNS
+1895 STAENSVGASASTNTADNS
-1905 GGINASLNAADKSSN
+1905 VEVQASPNGVLNSPKSISDNKDAINDLQNPLSN
-1920 KIDGMN
+1920 SI
-1926 SGSNASQDVTN
+1926 VTN
-1937 HSVDMDINSNIAE
+1937 TNSNT
-1950 NSKNNSGGINAS
+1950 NQNAPNT
-1962 LNAADKSSNKIDG
+1962 L
-1975 MNSGSNAS
+1975 
-1983 QDFINNSFDANT
+1983 ANT
-1995 SSNGMLNPSGTEL
+1995 NGKSIVNQNPSGTEM
-2008 SVVSLLEKKRG
+2008 SVVVALEKKKG

-2044 ETVMNRLGTSD
+2044 ETVMNRLGASD

-2115 KETFSINNSNPSG
+2115 KETFSINKSNPSG

-2239 TSAAANTQVEKEGR
+2239 TSAATNTQVEEEGR
-2253 PLQGTIENTLSRTNG
+2253 PLEGTIENTLSRTNG
-2268 TEIANDIKRSE
+2268 PEVANNIKGSE
-2279 TQGSVIRNSSEIQA
+2279 TQQSVIRGSSEIQA

-2308 VQVGAFKRKI
+2308 VQVGAFNRKI

-2344 FKSIDDARIRRTE
+2344 FKSIDDARIRRAE

-2383 DLLQNNGDSVLYQKT
+2383 DLLQSNGDSVLYQKA
-2398 SEVDSGNV
+2398 SKVDSGNV
-2406 SSEVVKN
+2406 SSERVKN
-2413 YPITSQPLNLPLV
+2413 NPVTRQPLNLPLV

-2554 VSKEDKALLLLEL
+2554 VSKDDKALLLLEL